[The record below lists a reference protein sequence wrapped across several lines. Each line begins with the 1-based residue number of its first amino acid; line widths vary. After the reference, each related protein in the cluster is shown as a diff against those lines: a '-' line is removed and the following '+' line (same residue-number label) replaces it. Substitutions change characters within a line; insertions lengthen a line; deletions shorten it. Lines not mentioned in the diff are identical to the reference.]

1 MTKLPPAMLTKP
13 AQLSVPSGMPEYAVH
28 NFGDASS
35 AAQGAAQAAA
45 TQSKAMENRIEL
57 LS

>member
-1 MTKLPPAMLTKP
+1 MLTMP
-13 AQLSVPSGMPEYAVH
+13 ALLSVPSGMPEYAVH

-45 TQSKAMENRIEL
+45 TQSRAIETRIKL